1 MSHADTVNA
10 YYAAW
15 IADDLE
21 GVMRLCTDDVVATNV
36 PIGPIH
42 GKAAVRDFFT
52 RFGKGIT
59 GKRYDV
65 QRIIVSGDAA
75 VIEGV
80 ENYVKNGKQ
89 VSLPYMSTFLFR
101 GDLICEWR
109 DYFDLQT
116 VLKQL
121 DLPLDG
127 SRPAKTASGA

>member
-1 MSHADTVNA
+1 MSHADTIRA

-15 IADDLE
+15 VADDLE
-21 GVMRLCTDDVVATNV
+21 TVMSLCTDDVVAINI
-36 PIGPIH
+36 PIGPIR
-42 GKAAVRDFFT
+42 GKAAVRDFFA
-52 RFGKGIT
+52 RFGKGVSA
-59 GKRYDV
+59 KRYDV
-65 QRIIVSGDAA
+65 HRVLVSGDSA

-80 ENYVKNGKQ
+80 ENYVKNGRQ

-121 DLPLDG
+121 GLPVDG
-127 SRPAKTASGA
+127 SKPVQAAASA